1 MHVTFNSLAE
11 RELNDAIQY
20 YENEQIG
27 LGAAFLAE
35 VRRCTDT
42 IVEYPEAGPIILGV
56 VRRRLCQRFPYGVLY
71 SRRDDEIRVLA
82 VMNLKRHP
90 NYWVGRT

>member
-1 MHVTFNSLAE
+1 MLRE
-11 RELNDAIQY
+11 RQT
-20 YENEQIG
+20 G
-27 LGAAFLAE
+27 PGAALLAE
-35 VRRCTDT
+35 VWRCTGT
-42 IVEYPEAGPIILGV
+42 IVEYPEAGPIILGA